1 MTSYNSKVE
10 ELQKIY
16 DSGTNNLVLL
26 YGRRGLS
33 KHQMMKGFLSDKPSI
48 VYLARDCSN
57 DVQREFFADTVEKS
71 CDIKVVSRNYCDLFN
86 HLRTTESKKLVLY
99 VDHADYMMK
108 KDPEFFENILKLRAK
123 EFYKG
128 PVMIILMTESICFA
142 ENELVEEYEKEYK
155 KFDEII
161 KVPELNFLEVVR
173 MYPGLSEQQA
183 VEAYGILGGVTEY
196 FDYWDKDASL
206 KENVC
211 RLILDKNAPLH
222 NMAREYLEIELRE
235 LGVYQTILYAIAS
248 GKEKLND
255 LFEYTGY
262 SRPKISVYIKN
273 LAKFDAV
280 SKVESFETG
289 GYENAKKGV
298 YRVNDTFLNFY
309 YKLIFP
315 NLSFL
320 EVMGSSDFYDY
331 FIEPY
336 IPEFLDRTFIKIC
349 MEFLELSSSVRRLP
363 ITIKKMGT
371 WVGKKANIDIIARDE
386 DRNTIT
392 AKCCYSKDVFNY
404 EMYEELMK
412 AAKEAKVHSDFTYL
426 FSVKGFDAKLKHLA
440 IADKSVVL
448 VDMNEM

>member
-1 MTSYNSKVE
+1 MTSYNAKIE
-10 ELQKIY
+10 ELQRIY
-16 DSGTNNLVLL
+16 DSNTNNLVLL

-33 KHQMMKGFLSDKPSI
+33 KHEMMRGFLSDKPSI

-57 DVQREFFADTVEKS
+57 EVQREFFADTVEKS
-71 CDIKVVSRNYCDLFN
+71 CDINAVSRNYADLFN

-99 VDHADYMMK
+99 IDHADYMIK
-108 KDPEFFENILKLRAK
+108 KDPEFFENILKLKAK

-128 PVMIILMTESICFA
+128 PVMIIFMTESICFA
-142 ENELVEEYEKEYK
+142 EHELVDEFTREYK

-173 MYPGLSEQQA
+173 MYPELSEQQA

-196 FDYWDKDASL
+196 LDYWNKGATL
-206 KENVC
+206 KEFVC

-235 LGVYQTILYAIAS
+235 LGVYQTILYALAS
-248 GKEKLND
+248 GREKLND

-273 LAKFDAV
+273 LSKFDAV
-280 SKVESFETG
+280 KKIESFETV

-309 YKLIFP
+309 YKLVFP

-320 EVMGSSDFYDY
+320 EVMGSEDFYDY

-336 IPEFLDRTFIKIC
+336 IPEFLDRTFVKIC
-349 MEFLELSSSVRRLP
+349 MESLELLSSVKRLP
-363 ITIKKMGT
+363 ITIKKIGT
-371 WVGKKANIDIIARDE
+371 WIGKKYNIDIIAQDD

-392 AKCCYSKDVFNY
+392 AKCSYSKSIFSYD
-404 EMYEELMK
+404 MYEELM
-412 AAKEAKVHSDFTYL
+412 AANEEAKVNADYKYL
-426 FSVKGFDAKLKHLA
+426 FSVKGFDAKLKHLES
-440 IADKSVVL
+440 IDSTVVL